1 MNINSDNNTFEDNNG
16 TAESLENMK
25 DNNSEENL
33 VKDLKDSLRESV
45 DQSLNT
51 LNSLMKEIQEKVE
64 DDSIKEESK
73 KIINLLSENI
83 LKLTN
88 RNIDEIG
95 ISKNLEQSSLEEE

>member
-16 TAESLENMK
+16 TAESLGNMK

-64 DDSIKEESK
+64 DESIKEETK